1 MDSALCPSFQCDE
14 GALIIGVQE
23 DGCTSFLPRAII
35 VDKQFI
41 GITLEEPLSGRYRF
55 AGSCVKKE
63 CGHFK
68 FGCCNLIKNELK
80 KTNPVIKVSDLP
92 KCSIRKNCQWYGE
105 NGFYAC
111 SICAGITGKRIP
123 REIESTG
130 NFYFHR
136 LV

>member
-1 MDSALCPSFQCDE
+1 MDSALCPSYQCSE
-14 GALIIGVQE
+14 GALIIGVVE
-23 DGCTSFLPRAII
+23 NGTTSFLPRAIL
-35 VDKQFI
+35 VDEQFI
-41 GITLEEPLSGRYRF
+41 GLTREEPLSNQFRF
-55 AGSCVKKE
+55 AGNCSKKG

-68 FGCCNLIKNELK
+68 FGYCNLIKKELK
-80 KTNPVIKVSDLP
+80 KINPVIKVSDLP

-111 SICAGITGKRIP
+111 SICTGITEKRVP
-123 REIESTG
+123 RALESSK